1 MRRDIRFGVMADAV
15 RSGGELISLAKW
27 AEATGFAT
35 LLLRD
40 HVVEHPF
47 GHQLGPLVVMAV
59 AAAHTSTLRVGTLVI
74 SNDFRPPVQLA
85 KEIATLDDISG
96 GRVELG
102 LGAGFLGAEYETLGI
117 PFDPPGVRVSRLAE
131 SVRLLKL
138 LFAGGSVSFRG
149 EHYTV
154 DRFDSFPVPRQVPRP
169 PILIAG
175 AGDRM
180 FRLAAREA
188 DIVGLQTVT
197 TTSGT
202 VVADPANWM
211 ADAVRRKVD
220 LIRDA
225 APERFDALELST
237 TVTVEVCDNR
247 ESGARKIIAERG
259 WDGVAV
265 DDVLEMPAFLIGS
278 LSEISDQLRRLRDQY
293 GLSYFV
299 VSQAQAQSIA
309 PIVSHLST
317 TPR

>member
-1 MRRDIRFGVMADAV
+1 MADEV
-15 RSGGELISLAKW
+15 RSGDELIALAKW
-27 AEATGFAT
+27 AEATGFST

-47 GHQLGPLVVMAV
+47 GHQLGPLVAMAV
-59 AAAHTSTLRVGTLVI
+59 AAANTSTLRIGTLVI

-85 KEIATLDDISG
+85 KEIATLDEISG
-96 GRVELG
+96 GRIELG
-102 LGAGFLGAEYETLGI
+102 LGAGFLSAEYESLGI

-138 LFAGGSVSFRG
+138 LFAGGPVSFHG
-149 EHYTV
+149 QHYNV
-154 DRFDSFPVPRQVPRP
+154 ERFDNFPVPRQSPRP

-180 FRLAAREA
+180 LRLAAREA

-211 ADAVRRKVD
+211 AGSVRRKVD
-220 LIRDA
+220 LIRA
-225 APERFDALELST
+225 AAGERFDALELST
-237 TVTVEVCDNR
+237 TITVEVCDNR
-247 ESGARKIIAERG
+247 EAGARKIIAERG
-259 WDGVAV
+259 WHDVAV
-265 DDVLEMPAFLIGS
+265 DDVLQMPPFLIGS
-278 LSEISDQLRRLRDQY
+278 LSEISGQLRDQRDQY

-299 VSQAQAQSIA
+299 VSQAQARSIA
-309 PIVSHLST
+309 PIVSSFGNAG
-317 TPR
+317 